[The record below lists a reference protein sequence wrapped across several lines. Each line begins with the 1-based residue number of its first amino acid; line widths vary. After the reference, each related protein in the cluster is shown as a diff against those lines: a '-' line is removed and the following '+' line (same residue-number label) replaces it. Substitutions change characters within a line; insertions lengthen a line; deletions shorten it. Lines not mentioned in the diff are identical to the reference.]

1 LPNNEYDIE
10 KSKCSYDNCK
20 VAGALSTECIK
31 CWGRIDMVNFDE
43 WPANQ
48 SYTKGQVLGRYM
60 NQPFRLDPYT
70 KECNLVCA
78 YGYRNFESNKSVFG
92 QRCVTTNCK
101 RLIIYDTNAV
111 DDFESLSDFKYF
123 NFVEGKTKPLDEWPN

>member
-10 KSKCSYDNCK
+10 KSTCSYDNCK
-20 VAGALSTECIK
+20 VAGAISTECIK

-60 NQPFRLDPYT
+60 NQPFKLDPDT